1 MVLLRL
7 FALGAGV
14 LPLTLA
20 LPTNDVTETF
30 VAETVEKRQYATTED
45 RAQAVIDT
53 FKISWD
59 GYYKYAFPND
69 ELNPVTNNF
78 SNSR

>member
-1 MVLLRL
+1 MVFLRL
-7 FALGAGV
+7 LALGAGV
-14 LPLTLA
+14 LPSTLA
-20 LPTNDVTETF
+20 LPTNDVSDLF
-30 VAETVEKRQYATTED
+30 VAEAVEKRQYAATED